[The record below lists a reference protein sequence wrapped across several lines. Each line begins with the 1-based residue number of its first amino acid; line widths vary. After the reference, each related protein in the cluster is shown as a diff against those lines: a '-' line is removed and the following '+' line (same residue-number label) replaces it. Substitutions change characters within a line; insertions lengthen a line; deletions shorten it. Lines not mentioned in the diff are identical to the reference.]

1 VYISNNVAAVIQ
13 IPQPT
18 LGYSHDFSAM
28 SDPMSPVFTQASKA
42 VLRNNSSSKG
52 PMTDSAVTQIHS
64 TGPLDASD
72 QP

>member
-1 VYISNNVAAVIQ
+1 
-13 IPQPT
+13 
-18 LGYSHDFSAM
+18 
-28 SDPMSPVFTQASKA
+28 MSPVFTQASKA
-42 VLRNNSSSKG
+42 VLRNNSSSNG